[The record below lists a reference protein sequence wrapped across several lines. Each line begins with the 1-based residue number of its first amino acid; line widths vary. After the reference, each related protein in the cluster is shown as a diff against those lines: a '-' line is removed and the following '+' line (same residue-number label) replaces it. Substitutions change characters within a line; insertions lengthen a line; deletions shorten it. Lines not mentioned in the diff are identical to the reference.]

1 MRLPAKEGFLGF
13 GSVAALSIVLLTL
26 AVLQYRWSGE
36 VSQAASTR
44 MQASLDTSIRGFR
57 HDFYQELGAVCFP
70 FQTSFVSDPD
80 WNRYARHYDEWLSSD
95 LVTNIFVWQTGRGK
109 GSGLLRLNLTTKQ
122 FERAQWPLELTS
134 FRDRVTSAV
143 DRPDSV
149 SSNTPQE
156 SFQGYRLEGSRI
168 PDAGVNRLAWEI
180 DQHIPALLHPLV
192 QFAINP
198 GHQDGSEARIIGW
211 VMIEINSETLR
222 TRLLP
227 ELVQRYF
234 GGRNGP
240 IYNVAVMERE
250 DSATVIYSSNRDFGK
265 GHNSVDAVQNLMSNP
280 LPFQNPAETEMSARR
295 QGILRD
301 SGAPIVFP
309 SWGTYRPGGP
319 PILQVLR
326 YSPSETEWQL
336 LVRNRQGSLESMVA
350 GLRRRTLTIS
360 FSVLLLLA
368 ASMAMLF
375 VTSHQARKLG
385 KLQMDFVTS
394 VSHELRTPLA
404 VICSTADNLADGV
417 VESKPQVM
425 RYGGV
430 IRNQAHQLA
439 DLVERILLFA
449 ALRSN
454 TLPYSL
460 RPLQISEVV
469 ERALGNMAG
478 MLAAAG
484 LTVELRLDPGLPP
497 VMGDMDALVQCVQ
510 NLLTNAARYG
520 DDGWIGVSTGI
531 SNKGQEESCVEVRVQ
546 DRGRGIEPSEL
557 NHIFEPFYRGGAAA
571 AKQIRGTGLGLALA
585 KRIAQAMR
593 GKLTVKSTL
602 EVGSTFT
609 LQLPVVMA
617 DRTTQ
622 VQANHSPDTDL
633 VNL

>member
-1 MRLPAKEGFLGF
+1 MTLPTKEHFLGSASLGFLT
-13 GSVAALSIVLLTL
+13 IVLLIL

-44 MQASLDTSIRGFR
+44 MQASLDTSIRGFK
-57 HDFYQELGAVCFP
+57 HDFYQELGTVCFP

-80 WNRYARHYDEWLSSD
+80 WNRYVRRNDEWLSSD
-95 LVTNIFVWQTGRGK
+95 LVANIFVWQTDRGK
-109 GSGLLRLNLTTKQ
+109 PSGLLRLNLATKQ
-122 FERAQWPLELTS
+122 FEQAQWPLELTS
-134 FRDRVTSAV
+134 FRDRVASV
-143 DRPDSV
+143 VERPDSF

-156 SFQGYRLEGSRI
+156 YLQGYRLEGSLI

-180 DQHIPALLHPLV
+180 DQNIPALLHPLV
-192 QFAINP
+192 QFATRP
-198 GHQDGSEARIIGW
+198 GQQDGSEARIIGW
-211 VMIEINSETLR
+211 VMIEINSENLR

-234 GGRNGP
+234 TGRNGP
-240 IYNVAVMERE
+240 IYNVAVIHGE
-250 DSATVIYSSNRDFGK
+250 DPAIVVYSSNPDFGK
-265 GHNSVDAVQNLMSNP
+265 EHNSVDARQNLMSNP
-280 LPFQNPAETEMSARR
+280 IPFAETDVTVHR

-326 YSPSETEWQL
+326 NSPEEREWQL
-336 LVRNRQGSLESMVA
+336 LVRNRQGSLESMVS
-350 GLRRRTLTIS
+350 GLRRRTLIIS

-368 ASMAMLF
+368 ASIAMLF
-375 VTSHQARKLG
+375 VTSQRARKLG
-385 KLQMDFVTS
+385 RLQVDFVAS

-417 VESKPQVM
+417 VDGKKQVM

-449 ALRSN
+449 ALRGDA
-454 TLPYSL
+454 LPYSL
-460 RPLQISEVV
+460 RPLRVSEVV
-469 ERALGNMAG
+469 ERSLGNIAG

-484 LTVELRLDPGLPP
+484 ITVERRLDADLPP

-510 NLLTNAARYG
+510 NLLTNAAKYG
-520 DDGWIGVSTGI
+520 DEQWIAVQTGI
-531 SNKGQEESCVEVRVQ
+531 SQNGGQESYVEVRVQ

-557 NHIFEPFYRGGAAA
+557 DHIFEPFYRGRAAA

-585 KRIAQAMR
+585 KKVAQAMR
-593 GKLTVKSTL
+593 GKLTVESTVG
-602 EVGSTFT
+602 VGSTFT
-609 LQLPVVMA
+609 LHLPAVKAERTSQLEV
-617 DRTTQ
+617 D
-622 VQANHSPDTDL
+622 HLSDTDL
-633 VNL
+633 VKS